1 MRTTQSG
8 FSVLLGPDY
17 AGKSSVMSEFAR
29 SSPSWRLISTDERFL
44 QPAHAL
50 IGRLRRDMAV
60 DVLPSL
66 GRDYS
71 PEFTASMLQTA
82 VVHLRDRIE
91 ESDTLSPTLVDS
103 YYYKILAKCRLAGLW
118 DNPMFT
124 WWRSFPQPRRVVFL
138 DVSTTTAWRR
148 SGNGA
153 DTNRLEYYG
162 DHPDEGAFAAYQTT
176 LRRLMLDEI
185 SHLPVTV
192 IRAQGDVAQTA
203 QAIRKVLSDADR

>member
-1 MRTTQSG
+1 MRTTHAG

-29 SSPSWRLISTDERFL
+29 ASPSWRLISTDEGFL
-44 QPAHAL
+44 EPAHAL
-50 IGRLRRDMAV
+50 IGRLRRDLAV

-71 PEFTASMLQTA
+71 PEFTASLLQTA

-91 ESDTLSPTLVDS
+91 EGDKAVPTLVDS
-103 YYYKILAKCRLAGLW
+103 YYYKILAKCRLAGLR

-138 DVSTTTAWRR
+138 DVSPAAAWRR

-153 DTNRLEYYG
+153 ATNRLEYYG
-162 DHPDEGAFAAYQTT
+162 ERPDRAGFAAFQTR
-176 LRRLMLDEI
+176 LRRLMLDEV

-192 IRAQGDVAQTA
+192 IRARGDVVETA
-203 QAIRKVLSDADR
+203 RAIREVLSDEDR